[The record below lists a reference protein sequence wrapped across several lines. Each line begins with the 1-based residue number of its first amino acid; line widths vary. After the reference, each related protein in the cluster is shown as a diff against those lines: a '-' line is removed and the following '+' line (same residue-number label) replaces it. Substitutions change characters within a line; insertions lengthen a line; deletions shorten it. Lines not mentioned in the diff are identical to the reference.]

1 MDEDFSILNSVKKM
15 IGISSDYKVFDQDL
29 IVHINSVFMILHQ
42 LGIGPKNG
50 FSITDE
56 NTVWTDFV
64 SDESNLHAVK
74 TYMHLK
80 VKLLF
85 DPPLSTAVMEC
96 YKEQIK
102 ELEWRLNV
110 QVEGGQNDTE

>member
-1 MDEDFSILNSVKKM
+1 MDEELSILNSVKKM
-15 IGISSDYKVFDQDL
+15 IGVSSDYKVFDTD
-29 IVHINSVFMILHQ
+29 IIIHINSVFMILHQ
-42 LGIGPKNG
+42 LGVGPKNG
-50 FSITDE
+50 FSITDD

-64 SDESNLHAVK
+64 TDESNLQVVN
-74 TYMHLK
+74 TYVYLN

-102 ELEWRLNV
+102 ELEWRLNT
-110 QVEGGQNDTE
+110 QAEGGQNDSE

>member
-1 MDEDFSILNSVKKM
+1 MDEELSILNSVKKM
-15 IGISSDYKVFDQDL
+15 IGVSSDYNVFNPD
-29 IVHINSVFMILHQ
+29 IIIHINSVFMTLHQ
-42 LGIGPKNG
+42 LGVGPKNG

-56 NTVWTDFV
+56 NTMWTDFI
-64 SDESNLHAVK
+64 SDESNLNAVK
-74 TYMHLK
+74 TYMYLK

-102 ELEWRLNV
+102 ELEWRLNT
-110 QVEGGQNDTE
+110 QAEGGQNDTE

>member
-1 MDEDFSILNSVKKM
+1 MDEDLSILNSVKKN
-15 IGISSDYKVFDQDL
+15 IGIAEDYTQFDPN
-29 IVHINSVFMILHQ
+29 IIIHINSIFMILSQ

-50 FSITDE
+50 FRINDSDA
-56 NTVWTDFV
+56 VWTDYI
-64 SDESNLHAVK
+64 SDESNLAAVK
-74 TYMHLK
+74 TYMYLK

-96 YKEQIK
+96 YKHQIT

-110 QVEGGQNDTE
+110 QAEGGQNE